1 MNKVRVNIP
10 AWIIERK
17 IEVPYLVINGEPLE
31 KEFGDAIQTVP
42 GKNFYELIAKHMNVY
57 LQEGVMPPA
66 EIAPAI
72 MNLIDDYKAGRKMA
86 LRAGDY
92 IALQNHLRKTNVRL

>member
-1 MNKVRVNIP
+1 MNRVRVAIP

-17 IEVPYLVINGEPLE
+17 IMVMYLNINGDVS
-31 KEFGDAIQTVP
+31 KEFNEMIQMAP
-42 GKNFYELIAKHMNVY
+42 EKKFYEFVAKHVNAY
-57 LQEGVMPPA
+57 LQDGVMPPA

-72 MNLIDDYKAGRKMA
+72 MNLMDDYKSGRSMT

-92 IALQNHLRKTNVRL
+92 ISLQNYLRKGK